1 MGFKIVKPFKHI
13 KTYNLEF
20 TIDDGFMEV
29 NGIKFSPKFEQE
41 IDDLPRC
48 DLIQDLIHHLEKDK
62 TRSFNRYY
70 KTIKPKDN
78 DKPKA

>member
-41 IDDLPRC
+41 IDDG
-48 DLIQDLIHHLEKDK
+48 EY
-62 TRSFNRYY
+62 S
-70 KTIKPKDN
+70 
-78 DKPKA
+78 